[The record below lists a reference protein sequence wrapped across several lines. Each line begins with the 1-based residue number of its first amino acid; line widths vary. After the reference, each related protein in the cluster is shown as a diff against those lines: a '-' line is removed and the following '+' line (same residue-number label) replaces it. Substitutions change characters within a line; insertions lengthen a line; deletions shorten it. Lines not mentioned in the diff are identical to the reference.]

1 MNPFDDVYFMKQ
13 ALLEAR
19 EAASEGEV
27 PVGAV
32 IVCGDRII
40 VRAHNQTERLNDPT
54 AHAEMLA
61 VTSATSALG
70 AKYLTDCRLYVT
82 VEPCVM
88 CAGAIGWAQLAVVVY
103 GAPDEKRG
111 FSRYAPQAFH
121 PKTEV
126 RSGILEEECAAEMQA
141 FFRKRR

>member
-1 MNPFDDVYFMKQ
+1 MNLFDDVYFMKQ

-40 VRAHNQTERLNDPT
+40 V
-54 AHAEMLA
+54 
-61 VTSATSALG
+61 
-70 AKYLTDCRLYVT
+70 T

-103 GAPDEKRG
+103 GTPDEKRG

-126 RSGILEEECAAEMQA
+126 RSGILEKECAAEMQA

>member
-1 MNPFDDVYFMKQ
+1 MNPFSDEYFMKQ
-13 ALLEAR
+13 ALVEAR
-19 EAASEGEV
+19 MAAGEREV

-40 VRAHNQTERLNDPT
+40 ARAHNQTERLNDPT

-61 VTSATSALG
+61 ITSATGAMG

-88 CAGAIGWAQLAVVVY
+88 CAGAIGWAQLSAVIY

-111 FSRYAPQAFH
+111 FMKFAPEALH
-121 PKTEV
+121 PKTEI
-126 RSGILEEECAAEMQA
+126 RSGILEEACAAEIKE
-141 FFRKRR
+141 FFQKKR